1 MADILPPAPVDA
13 PFGAYNWVDWYKKVR
28 DAINNAGSVAWAA
41 ITGKPNSLA
50 GYGIID
56 GVPDTRTITTTAPLT
71 GGGDLSADISLFISD
86 FTGTTPGA
94 VPTSLGGTTNF
105 LRADGAWAAP
115 GGGGG
120 GASWTE
126 LEVDFGSTPVYSTSF
141 TITDAAI
148 TSSSVKIQVLPCGK
162 AATGRTADDWQWDTA
177 QFAADPDT
185 GSATCYAVFSPGP
198 IVGKRNIQYSIG

>member
-86 FTGTTPGA
+86 FTGSTPGA
-94 VPTSLGGTTNF
+94 VPTSLGGTTNY
-105 LRADGAWAAP
+105 LRADGAWASP
-115 GGGGG
+115 GDAL
-120 GASWTE
+120 GAAS
-126 LEVDFGSTPVYSTSF
+126 GTSL
-141 TITDAAI
+141 TLSGDIT
-148 TSSSVKIQVLPCGK
+148 
-162 AATGRTADDWQWDTA
+162 
-177 QFAADPDT
+177 T
-185 GSATCYAVFSPGP
+185 GSGTLHKTSAPLTNAAAAQIATLLNAPVAGNPTKWIP
-198 IVGKRNIQYSIG
+198 IDDNGTTRYIPVW